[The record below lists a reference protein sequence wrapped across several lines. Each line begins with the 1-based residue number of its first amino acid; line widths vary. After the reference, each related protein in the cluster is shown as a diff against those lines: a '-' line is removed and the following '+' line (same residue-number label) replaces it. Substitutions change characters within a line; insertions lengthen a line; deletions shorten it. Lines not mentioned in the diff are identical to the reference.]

1 MVDIRFRRSRAPF
14 FKQRLVGVLRILAID
29 FFNSPNP
36 LIIQIFLENYR
47 IFFEPCDNALAI
59 ADLGPLRHFTV
70 SKYTAP
76 LSVCATA

>member
-1 MVDIRFRRSRAPF
+1 MVDIRLRRSRALF
-14 FKQRLVGVLRILAID
+14 FKQRLVGVLQILISD

-36 LIIQIFLENYR
+36 LIIQSFLENYR
-47 IFFEPCDNALAI
+47 NFLEPCGNALAN